1 MNVYHVATG
10 GWVIYL
16 SLAASWAVVF
26 LVPGIAFACVLS
38 FLLSLRRK

>member
-26 LVPGIAFACVLS
+26 FVPGIAFALALS
-38 FLLSLRRK
+38 FFAGMRRK